1 MMTRCSAYD
10 GDLWRPR
17 LVGRPPCAAFVAA
30 PRSARRQ
37 RRRQVSPGVAVSL
50 TQESRPVSYARNT
63 AITHKLID
71 ACSLPAAPF
80 IASNRARFASWSA
93 PCCLRFWSPPSPWAT
108 LRAETGHARTL
119 RCVAGHSW
127 RHGQPKPRCSVL
139 SLQALLS
146 GLGGVGGDLAGAR
159 DGPSACHGSDASP
172 AAGVCR
178 RPHTVP
184 APRLPV
190 ASCPRSLTP
199 SLPSLPCRPAAC
211 L

>member
-1 MMTRCSAYD
+1 MTRCSAHD

-17 LVGRPPCAAFVAA
+17 LVGHPPCAALVAA
-30 PRSARRQ
+30 PRSAPRQ
-37 RRRQVSPGVAVSL
+37 RRRQVSGVAVSL
-50 TQESRPVSYARNT
+50 TQESRPVS
-63 AITHKLID
+63 
-71 ACSLPAAPF
+71 
-80 IASNRARFASWSA
+80 FASWSA

-108 LRAETGHARTL
+108 LRAETGHARTQ
-119 RCVAGHSW
+119 RCVAGHSR

-146 GLGGVGGDLAGAR
+146 GLGGVGGDFAGAR

-172 AAGVCR
+172 AAGACR

-199 SLPSLPCRPAAC
+199 SPSLPCRPAAC